1 VLFRSGVTVGAIR
14 GFLRGLVE
22 LAFCEKEAFCAF
34 EILFTT
40 SAAFCAA
47 FYACHGFFSLSLGDK
62 QDAFTRRKTRS
73 AAGLS
78 LIVLLTAFVCLA
90 TNFLAAYRPAGTRE
104 ALPGAMSRIEE
115 RNSKLEDR

>member
-1 VLFRSGVTVGAIR
+1 V
-14 GFLRGLVE
+14 
-22 LAFCEKEAFCAF
+22 
-34 EILFTT
+34 
-40 SAAFCAA
+40 AAFCAA

-78 LIVLLTAFVCLA
+78 LIVLQAADDSPCGRSLI
-90 TNFLAAYRPAGTRE
+90 AAYRPAGTRE
-104 ALPGAMSRIEE
+104 ALPGAMSRIEK